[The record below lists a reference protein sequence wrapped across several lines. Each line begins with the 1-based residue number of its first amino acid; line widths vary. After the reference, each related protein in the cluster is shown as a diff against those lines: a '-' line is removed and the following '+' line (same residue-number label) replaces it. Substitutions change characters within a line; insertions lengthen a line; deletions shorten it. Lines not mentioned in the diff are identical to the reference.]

1 MSTSQEAIYQEA
13 LGAIQAGERA
23 RARDLLTRLLKTQ
36 PNQSD
41 YWLWMS
47 AVVDTPK
54 ERAYCLKQALQEDP
68 QNTAAARG
76 LVLMGL
82 LPPDPAEVIPTR
94 LQKRDWRS
102 EIAGRDGLD
111 AAAKTPR
118 KTQIVLIVAAFVVLV
133 GLAGFAIWGTQQ
145 QSRRTFH
152 MPVIDFPTDQAR
164 PGGTVTATVAS
175 RPTLP
180 PGTPDPLWMQLKAT
194 YTPTPLYVNTPHPVA
209 EAYSIGMRA
218 YQRGDWANAVT
229 YLAQAASITANSPD
243 VLFYLGEA
251 YRGQGN
257 NTAAINTFNQAIAQ
271 APDFAPGYYGRAL
284 AVLASTPEK
293 TDAILKDLQT
303 AVQKDPDFSGAY
315 LGMAQMYLHVNQPA
329 EALSALDQAARM
341 TPDSALISLY
351 RAKAYLAQG
360 NTQKALSFAQQARAK
375 DVTLLEAYRIEGLAL
390 QAEKNDQAAIQ
401 PLSVYVLYQPEDAG
415 AWTALAQAYLASHQP
430 DEARRALNKALQLD
444 HNRLEAYLL
453 RGQLL
458 LDQKDPAGAMDD
470 FNAALRLDSR
480 SFAANLG
487 LGEALLAQNQA
498 GDAYM
503 QFEKTQ
509 ALAKEDPQKA
519 ELQFWTAQSLDR
531 LGEIKAALR
540 EYQALVALPGSS
552 VKPEWITTARARIAA
567 LATPTPTL
575 KPQTATPTRT
585 PTRTPRPT
593 QTRWPT
599 ATSRP

>member
-1 MSTSQEAIYQEA
+1 MSTPQEAMYQEA
-13 LGAIQAGERA
+13 LEAIQAGERA

-47 AVVDTPK
+47 AAVDTPK
-54 ERAYCLKQALQEDP
+54 ERVYCLKQALREDP
-68 QNTAAARG
+68 QNTAAERG
-76 LVLMGL
+76 LALMGV
-82 LPPDPAEVIPTR
+82 LPPDPAEVFPAR

-102 EIAGRDGLD
+102 TLAGQSDLD
-111 AAAKTPR
+111 ADVKKPR
-118 KTQIVLIVAAFVVLV
+118 KAQIAMIVAAFIVLV
-133 GLAGFAIWGTQQ
+133 ALAGFAIWGTQQ
-145 QSRRTFH
+145 QARRAFH
-152 MPVIDFPTDQAR
+152 MPVIDLPTDQVLSSGAI
-164 PGGTVTATVAS
+164 ATLPPRS
-175 RPTLP
+175 TLP

-209 EAYSIGMRA
+209 EAYNIGLRA

-229 YLAQAASITANSPD
+229 YLAQAASVTSNSPD

-251 YRGQGN
+251 YYGQGN
-257 NTAAINTFNQAIAQ
+257 NTAAMNTFNQAIAQ

-284 AVLASTPEK
+284 AILASEPDE
-293 TDAILKDLQT
+293 TDAILKDLHT
-303 AVQKDPDFSGAY
+303 AVQKDPNFSEAY
-315 LGMAQMYLHVNQPA
+315 LGMAQVYLQVDQPA
-329 EALSALDQAARM
+329 DALDALDQAARLL
-341 TPDSALISLY
+341 PDSALISLY
-351 RAKAYLAQG
+351 RAEAYLALDDA
-360 NTQKALSFAQQARAK
+360 QKALSYAQQARAK

-390 QAEKNDQAAIQ
+390 QAEKNEQAAIE
-401 PLSVYVLYQPEDAG
+401 PLSIYVLYKADDAEV
-415 AWTALAQAYLASHQP
+415 WTALAQAYLASSHP
-430 DEARRALNKALQLD
+430 DKAQQALNKALQLD
-444 HNRLEAYLL
+444 HNLLDAYLL

-458 LDQKDPAGAMDD
+458 LDQKDPAAAWDD
-470 FNAALRLDSR
+470 FNTALHLDSH

-487 LGEALLAQNQA
+487 LGEALLAQGQA

-503 QFEKTQ
+503 QFEKMQ
-509 ALAKEDPQKA
+509 SLAEEDSQKA
-519 ELQFWTAQSLDR
+519 ELLFWTAQSLDR

-540 EYQALVALPGSS
+540 EYQALVALPEDS
-552 VKPEWITTARARIAA
+552 VKPEWITMARTRIAA